1 MRAKIDLHLHSYW
14 SDGEFSPAELIKECK
29 KLNLKTVSLTD
40 HETAWGIEEAIKA
53 GEEIGIRVI
62 PGIEFSCDLEG
73 KEYHILGYFID
84 GFGNLTTGYRNPELL
99 EFLKE
104 VGRRRRERFLKM
116 IEKINKLGFFV
127 DYSDAKK
134 YAKGVLA
141 RPHLARAVI
150 RNEKN
155 AQKLNELQIDT
166 TYERDFF
173 RRYLTEG
180 KEAYEDWERPDVFEI
195 IGLIKKHGGIA
206 VLAHP
211 IWKSR
216 SLKKFEKTAKR
227 FQKAGLDGVEVFYTW
242 HSRYRTKRLYQ
253 IAKELNLI
261 VSAGSDFHSFAFN
274 RYCKIFAWKGYGIK
288 EKFEWLTLPTFDL
301 PTQISKKFERVNKS

>member
-1 MRAKIDLHLHSYW
+1 MRAKIDLHLHSHW
-14 SDGEFSPAELIKECK
+14 SDGEFSPDELLRECK

-40 HETAWGIEEAIKA
+40 HETAWGINEAIKT
-53 GEEIGIRVI
+53 GEEIGIRVV
-62 PGIEFSCDLEG
+62 PGIEFSCNFEG
-73 KEYHILGYFID
+73 KEYHILGYFVD
-84 GFGNLTTGYRNPELL
+84 YENPELL

-104 VGRRRRERFLKM
+104 VGKKRRERFLKM
-116 IEKINKLGFFV
+116 IEKMHKLGFFV
-127 DYSDAKK
+127 DYSDAKQ

-155 AQKLNELQIDT
+155 AEILNKLGIDT
-166 TYERDFF
+166 KYERDFF
-173 RRYLTEG
+173 KRYLAEG
-180 KEAYEDWERPDVFEI
+180 KEAYEDWERPDVFEV
-195 IGLIKKHGGIA
+195 IGLIKKLGGIA
-206 VLAHP
+206 VWAHP

-216 SLKKFEKTAKR
+216 SLKKFKKTVKI

-242 HSRYRTKRLYQ
+242 HNRYRTKGLYR

-288 EKFEWLTLPTFDL
+288 EKFEWLEKT
-301 PTQISKKFERVNKS
+301 IKSSAS